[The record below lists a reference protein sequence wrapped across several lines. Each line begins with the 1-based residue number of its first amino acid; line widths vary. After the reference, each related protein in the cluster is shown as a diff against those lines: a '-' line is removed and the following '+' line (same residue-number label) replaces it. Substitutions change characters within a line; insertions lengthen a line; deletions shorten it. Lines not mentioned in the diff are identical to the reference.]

1 MSRLV
6 PTKTQRA
13 ARWTG
18 WAVLLTA
25 VALTATACTPA
36 APVASPSATSTPM
49 ETPTPT
55 PTPEPVFLAPLT
67 GVEIPE
73 GTLTNPSIAAKID
86 NHPAAR
92 PQVSLETTDIVFEEL
107 VEGGLTRYLAVWQ
120 SAIPVE
126 LGPVRS
132 VRPMDP
138 DIVSPFGGIM
148 AYSGGQPQFVAQ
160 MQAAPVYNAIHGQAD
175 TASTFFRTPT
185 KSAPHNVLV
194 KAQEVVAQH
203 ADLPAPAQQFSY
215 AAPTVPASTAAGTAT
230 STINLAFSDVSS
242 RTWTWDAGRSKY
254 IRWQDGASD
263 VDTTGTPY
271 GATNVITL
279 RVPVVVTA
287 EIPKT
292 ELIGTGEAWVSS
304 GGLTVHASWSKAS
317 AAERIILVD
326 DAGSP
331 ILLNPGNS
339 WVELVPQAGSAE
351 FLP

>member
-1 MSRLV
+1 M
-6 PTKTQRA
+6 
-13 ARWTG
+13 TG
-18 WAVLLTA
+18 WAVLLAA
-25 VALTATACTPA
+25 VALTASACVPTASPA
-36 APVASPSATSTPM
+36 ASPTATKSPTQ
-49 ETPTPT
+49 TPTPT

-67 GVEIPE
+67 GVEIAE
-73 GTLTNPSIAAKID
+73 GSAANPSIAAKID

-92 PQVSLETTDIVFEEL
+92 PQVSIETADIVFEEL

-120 SAIPVE
+120 SAVPVE

-203 ADLPAPAQQFSY
+203 TDLPAPAQQFGY
-215 AAPTVPASTAAGTAT
+215 ASATVPASTSVGTPS
-230 STINLAFSDVSS
+230 STINLAFSQVSS
-242 RTWTWDAGRSKY
+242 RTWTWDAARNMY
-254 IRWQDGASD
+254 VRWQDGVSD
-263 VDTTGTPY
+263 VDTAGTPY
-271 GATNVITL
+271 GATNVVVL

-304 GGLTVHASWSKAS
+304 GAKTVHATWSKA
-317 AAERIILVD
+317 AAADRIVLVD
-326 DAGSP
+326 DAGSA
-331 ILLNPGNS
+331 ILLSPGNS